1 MTWKDLE
8 KNLEKLGKGPEKSWK
23 RLGNAWAKDLETD
36 FEQLR
41 KGLGQTWKTTLKNL
55 EKRLGKT

>member
-8 KNLEKLGKGPEKSWK
+8 KNFEKLGKGLGK
-23 RLGNAWAKDLETD
+23 RLTKDLETD

-41 KGLGQTWKTTLKNL
+41 KGIGQTWKTTLKNL
-55 EKRLGKT
+55 EKDLDRI